1 MAHVDLPDF
10 DTLAA
15 LYRQDPGAFEA
26 LRSSL
31 LQQALDDVEAPR
43 RQRIEALLNHIEL
56 HRRRAKN
63 PLHATVIAHEMMWTS
78 FLTMNYVL
86 HHGERPP
93 QASATLLQFRPR
105 AQLH

>member
-31 LQQALDDVEAPR
+31 LHQALDDVEAPR
-43 RQRIEALLNHIEL
+43 RQRIEALLNRIDL
-56 HRRRAKN
+56 HRQRARN
-63 PLHATVIAHEMMWTS
+63 PLHAAVIAHEMMWTS
-78 FLTMNYVL
+78 FLALNYVL

-93 QASATLLQFRPR
+93 HAGATVLQFRPR
-105 AQLH
+105 VQLH